1 MSMTFTPGGAMTAI
15 DARMINAAGQ
25 AQTEDEFTVDVVPLK
40 SS

>member
-1 MSMTFTPGGAMTAI
+1 MTAI

-25 AQTEDEFTVDVVPLK
+25 AQAEDEFTVEVVPLK